1 MCQSDAGPSQLFN
14 PDQKHLAKMVNDQF
28 FAALNSA
35 ETKKAAA
42 APAMDPAMA
51 KAMQLLKDSPELA
64 SAFLNMAQ
72 LFSQSGK

>member
-1 MCQSDAGPSQLFN
+1 
-14 PDQKHLAKMVNDQF
+14 MVNDQF
-28 FAALNSA
+28 FAALNPE

-42 APAMDPAMA
+42 VSAVDPAMA

-64 SAFLNMAQ
+64 SAFVNMAQ

>member
-1 MCQSDAGPSQLFN
+1 
-14 PDQKHLAKMVNDQF
+14 MVNGQF

-42 APAMDPAMA
+42 VSAMDPATA